1 MSKLLPNIYKYLK
14 NVHRI
19 VDGNNSRELIYR
31 ICAYTGQDFDVS
43 KEILEITFE
52 EMLNSMIEKNGLLF
66 SFGTLTISN
75 NKFNCK
81 THLKFRRFY
90 ESRRKTKTNT

>member
-1 MSKLLPNIYKYLK
+1 MSKLLPNVYSYLK

-19 VDGNNSRELIYR
+19 VDGNESKELIYR
-31 ICAYTGQDFDVS
+31 ICAYTGQEFDVS

-52 EMLNSMIEKNGLLF
+52 EMLNSMIDKKGLLF
-66 SFGTLTISN
+66 SFGIVTISN

-81 THLKFRRFY
+81 THKKFRSFY
-90 ESRRKTKTNT
+90 ESRRKTKINT